1 MSILFDYC
9 LIRYILNQDTQTKE
23 GDTMRSIKQAITEE
37 QYLERIL
44 KLGTAQ
50 QVLSQLPS
58 VRLSRKSI
66 LNSTERLKV
75 YNMNKQVNA

>member
-9 LIRYILNQDTQTKE
+9 LIRYILNQDTQTKK
-23 GDTMRSIKQAITEE
+23 GFQMQTKKQPITEE

-50 QVLSQLPS
+50 QVLSQLS
-58 VRLSRKSI
+58 VIRLLRKPI
-66 LNSTERLKV
+66 LNTTERLKV
-75 YNMNKQVNA
+75 YNKNKQVNA